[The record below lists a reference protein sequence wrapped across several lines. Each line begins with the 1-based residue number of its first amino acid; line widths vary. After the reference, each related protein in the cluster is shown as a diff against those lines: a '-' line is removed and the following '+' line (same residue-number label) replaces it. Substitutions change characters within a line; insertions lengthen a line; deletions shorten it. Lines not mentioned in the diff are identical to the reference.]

1 MNEKIK
7 KALASVELEG
17 TEFTVE
23 QIQFISDLV
32 EKLDSKE
39 ISWNDAL
46 KIIEERH
53 KRGGTS
59 NDYTQVD

>member
-17 TEFTVE
+17 IEFTVE

-46 KIIEERH
+46 RIIEERH
-53 KRGGTS
+53 KRGETE
-59 NDYTQVD
+59 

>member
-17 TEFTVE
+17 VEFTVE
-23 QIQFISDLV
+23 QIQFISDFA

-53 KRGGTS
+53 KRGG
-59 NDYTQVD
+59 